1 MKRYEFQ
8 NIWLH
13 KTGKVAMLARI
24 INSDVRQPQILHD
37 FLFWVHHER

>member
-13 KTGKVAMLARI
+13 ETVKVAMLARI
-24 INSDVRQPQILHD
+24 INSAARQRQILHD
-37 FLFWVHHER
+37 FLF